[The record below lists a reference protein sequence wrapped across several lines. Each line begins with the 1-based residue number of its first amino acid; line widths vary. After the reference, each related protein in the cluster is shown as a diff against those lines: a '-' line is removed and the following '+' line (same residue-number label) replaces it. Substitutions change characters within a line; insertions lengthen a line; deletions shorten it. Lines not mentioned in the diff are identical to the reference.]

1 MAKGSDVKNVKK
13 VDVKKDTKAKDVKVK
28 DSKVKPSAKPVK
40 DLKSKVD
47 AKLNKPKPT
56 KVEHGHLVS
65 VEYVGTLSSG
75 EEFDNSKNHGPIQ
88 FVVGNGQVIPGFDK
102 AVIGMKVNDTKKFNI
117 PKHEAYGDTN
127 PALVQIVPLSKIP
140 EHVRSQLKA
149 GGFLVMQS
157 PMGQQVPVKI
167 VKMDKENVHL
177 DMNHPLAGKDLTF
190 EIKLVGVDHAPE
202 GGCDCGDDC
211 GDGSCDSC
219 GPSCDCGHD
228 HK

>member
-1 MAKGSDVKNVKK
+1 MVKSSAKK
-13 VDVKKDTKAKDVKVK
+13 DVKKDVKTTKTSKDM
-28 DSKVKPSAKPVK
+28 
-40 DLKSKVD
+40 KSKVES
-47 AKLNKPKPT
+47 KLNKPKPA

-65 VEYVGTLSSG
+65 VDYVGKLSTG

-88 FVVGNGQVIPGFDK
+88 FIVGNGQVIPGFDK
-102 AVIGMKVNDTKKFNI
+102 AVIGMKVNDTKKFTI

-127 PALVQIVPLSKIP
+127 PALIQIVPLSKIP

-157 PMGQQVPVKI
+157 PTGQQIPVKI
-167 VKMDKENVHL
+167 IKMDKENVHL

-190 EIKLVGVDHAPE
+190 DIKLVDVNHAPE
-202 GGCDCGDDC
+202 NSGCGCGDDC
-211 GDGSCDSC
+211 SDGSCDGC